1 MNQMLFVLYGG
12 IIQFLEERD
21 LKLTRLSAFISP
33 YSAKFKKRNNSPYSA
48 KFKKRNNLTTA
59 FSLEI
64 LISFSPNRGHLCD
77 FFSK

>member
-33 YSAKFKKRNNSPYSA
+33 YSAKFKKRNNLNTA
-48 KFKKRNNLTTA
+48 KFKERNNLNTET
-59 FSLEI
+59 
-64 LISFSPNRGHLCD
+64 
-77 FFSK
+77 

>member
-33 YSAKFKKRNNSPYSA
+33 YSAKFKKRNNLNNL
-48 KFKKRNNLTTA
+48 NNLTTA
-59 FSLEI
+59 FLLEI

>member
-33 YSAKFKKRNNSPYSA
+33 YSAKFKKRNNL
-48 KFKKRNNLTTA
+48 NTT

-64 LISFSPNRGHLCD
+64 LIIFSPNRGHLCD

>member
-33 YSAKFKKRNNSPYSA
+33 YSS
-48 KFKKRNNLTTA
+48 KFKKRNNLNNLNTA
-59 FSLEI
+59 FLLEI
-64 LISFSPNRGHLCD
+64 LIIFSPNRGHLCD
-77 FFSK
+77 

>member
-33 YSAKFKKRNNSPYSA
+33 YSAKFKKRNNL
-48 KFKKRNNLTTA
+48 NNLNTA
-59 FSLEI
+59 FLLEI

-77 FFSK
+77 

>member
-33 YSAKFKKRNNSPYSA
+33 YSAKFKKRNN
-48 KFKKRNNLTTA
+48 LTTA
-59 FSLEI
+59 FLLEI

>member
-33 YSAKFKKRNNSPYSA
+33 YSAKFKKRNNL
-48 KFKKRNNLTTA
+48 NNLNTA

-77 FFSK
+77 